1 MNKTVSVALFL
12 MLSVLTFLDAQTSC
26 TTPPAPYVGTGTF
39 CGCGQ
44 VVAKARRNP
53 QIVGKTFVWYDN
65 ANRTGTPLPS
75 TMSLENDVSLLS
87 SLDLGIPF
95 NVATTTSKTVWAFE
109 KDGDCYSIG
118 SPVVLT
124 VFPIPQATP
133 TLPNNSVR
141 ACQSGTLTAT
151 PTATGH
157 KIDWWTTSN
166 QTPGTRVAEGSTY
179 TLINNTN
186 SLISQSLF
194 VYEYTEEACGSGDI
208 LRCYGPPATANIF
221 VFPKLQVNAGV
232 DVSICPGQTTTL
244 TAVASG
250 GDNGGYAYT
259 WKRGT
264 SVVGFGSTLSGVSIA
279 GDYTVDVIDVNNCT
293 ASDIIKV
300 SIGSTVSVNAGA
312 DVDICNGSSTTLS
325 ASATG
330 GSGSFTYKWTRGGT
344 TVGTTASI
352 SASIAGIYTVEVAD
366 ANAAGCSATDNVE
379 VKTSGNLPTPNVG
392 AGAVCGCNQVIAT
405 VGQCTTCPTGATI
418 CWFDNATGTGT
429 PVQTGGTTFTSTTS
443 RTLYVFY
450 KSGSCLSAG
459 AKYILTVLPVPN
471 ITPSVLG
478 PNLVT
483 TIEGKEISNCA
494 TVTAMATPSTTGNT
508 IEWWSTPNQTAGT
521 QLATGG
527 TLVSTTSRIV
537 YVHEVKTETC
547 ASGDVIKCYGAP
559 TVLKITVNPVPTVIL
574 GPDVSICAGSSTTIT
589 ANVIGGTAPYT
600 YAWTGGTTASS
611 LTTSTAGTYVITV
624 TDKNGCTST
633 DDVKVS
639 ALGSLTVNAG
649 ADVSICGNTST
660 ILSASATGGTSPYTY
675 KWSNA
680 ATTQTTSVSA
690 AGIYKVTV
698 TDSKGCTGTD
708 DVEVKVGSGITV
720 SAGADVS
727 ICGNTS
733 TTLSAS
739 ATGGTSPYT
748 YKWSNAAMTQTTN
761 ISAAGTYKV
770 TATDSKGCTG
780 TDDVEVKTGNGVSF
794 ALAKI
799 DVKCFGLRTGKIT
812 VTTATSGDYVYSRNG
827 FDFQNSNI
835 FDNLSAKSYTI
846 SVKLRGTTCIS
857 TQTIDVTE
865 PQDLKGSV
873 KIYDTPCSGETGKIV
888 VTPTGGTAPYEY
900 KLNSGTYGSSN
911 TFSNLTKGFY
921 DITVRDANGCTTFFS
936 RLPINNPQALKL
948 IVEKREDNKCFGDRN
963 GRIFLK
969 AEGGSGYETMT
980 INNGLSFNINTNYSG
995 LAAGTYICYAKDQ
1008 NGCISNKETVVIS
1021 QPSAVT
1027 FTATKKDISATA
1039 TTGSIN
1045 IVASGGTAPYAYS
1058 IQDGDDWQ
1066 SSGSFSNLKARTY
1079 IMRVRDANGCLSE
1092 KQSIKIESAVVNV
1105 PPIYFSFFDKA
1116 VSCKGGSD
1124 GRIKLYNVG
1133 GGKGAPFQY
1142 SIDNGTTWSNSD
1154 LFENLKAGNYY
1165 ARAKD
1170 KEGNLSPNGILITVK
1185 EPYEVVTF
1193 TAYKYDIGCGQTASG
1208 IILVYPRGGN
1218 GGYEYSSDG
1227 GVTFQRSSSFYSLAV
1242 GKYSIVVKDSK
1253 GCVSTATFVEIVNKC
1268 AYKPYGLVRAA
1279 PSQFIPVVMWQAS
1292 PNPTTDFLEVE
1303 LTSLKEREQEF
1314 IFFNTT
1320 GQPIMR
1326 DKRILQKGEQKVQF
1340 DCSNLPSGM
1349 YQIVTPGTIS
1359 KTIEVRFI
1367 KM

>member
-1 MNKTVSVALFL
+1 MYKTFSVTLFL

-26 TTPPAPYVGTGTF
+26 TTPPQPYVGTGTF

-53 QIVGKTFVWYDN
+53 QIVGKSFVWYDN

-75 TMSLENDVSLLS
+75 VMTLENDVSLLS
-87 SLDLGIPF
+87 SIDLGIPF
-95 NVATTTSKTVWAFE
+95 NVTTTTSKTVWAFE
-109 KDGDCYSIG
+109 KDGDCYSVG

-133 TLPNNSVR
+133 ALSTNSIR
-141 ACQSGTLTAT
+141 ACQSASVTAT
-151 PTATGH
+151 PALAGH
-157 KIDWWTTSN
+157 KIDWWTTAN
-166 QTPGTRVAEGSTY
+166 QTPGSRVAEGVNY
-179 TLINNTN
+179 TITNNTN
-186 SLISQSLF
+186 SLITQTLF

-208 LRCYGPPATANIF
+208 LRCYGPPAAVNVF
-221 VFPKLQVNAGV
+221 VFPKLQVNAGA

-244 TAVASG
+244 TASATG
-250 GDNGGYAYT
+250 GDNSGYAYT

-264 SVVGFGSTLSGVSIA
+264 TTVGFGNTLTDVSIA
-279 GDYTVDVIDVNNCT
+279 GDYTVEVTDVNNCT
-293 ASDIIKV
+293 ASDIVKV
-300 SIGSTVSVNAGA
+300 SVGSTVSVNAGA
-312 DVDICNGSSTTLS
+312 DVDICNGSSITLS

-344 TVGTTASI
+344 VVGTTASI
-352 SASIAGIYTVEVAD
+352 SASIAGIYTVEATD
-366 ANAAGCSATDNVE
+366 ATAAGCNATDNVE
-379 VKTSGNLPTPNVG
+379 VKTSGTLPTPNVG

-405 VGQCTTCPTGATI
+405 VGQCTTCPAGTTI

-429 PVQTGGTTFTSTTS
+429 PVQTGGTSFTSTTS

-450 KSGSCLSAG
+450 KSGNCLSTG
-459 AKYILTVLPVPN
+459 AKYVLTVLPVPN

-494 TVTAMATPSTTGNT
+494 TVIATAAASTTGNT
-508 IEWWSTPNQTAGT
+508 IEWWSTPNQTVGT

-527 TLVSTTSRIV
+527 TLTSTTSRIV

-547 ASGDVIKCYGAP
+547 ASGDIIKCYGAP
-559 TVLKITVNPVPTVIL
+559 TVLKITVNPVPTVVL
-574 GPDVSICAGSSTTIT
+574 GPDVSICAGTSTTIT
-589 ANVIGGTAPYT
+589 ANVTGGTSPYT
-600 YAWTGGTTASS
+600 YLWTGGTTASS
-611 LTTSTAGTYVITV
+611 LTTASAGTYIVTV

-639 ALGSLTVNAG
+639 VLGSLSVN
-649 ADVSICGNTST
+649 
-660 ILSASATGGTSPYTY
+660 
-675 KWSNA
+675 
-680 ATTQTTSVSA
+680 
-690 AGIYKVTV
+690 
-698 TDSKGCTGTD
+698 
-708 DVEVKVGSGITV
+708 
-720 SAGADVS
+720 AGADVS

-739 ATGGTSPYT
+739 ATGGTSPYIYKWSNSATTQATSVSTAGIYKVTVTDSKGCSGTDEVEVKVSSGITVNAGADVSICGNTSTTLSASTTGGTSPHT
-748 YKWSNAAMTQTTN
+748 YKWSNAASTQT
-761 ISAAGTYKV
+761 ISVSTAGIYKV
-770 TATDSKGCTG
+770 TVTDSKGCSG
-780 TDDVEVKTGNGVSF
+780 FDEVEVKTGNGTSF
-794 ALAKI
+794 TLAKI

-812 VTTATSGDYVYSRNG
+812 VTTAASGDYVYSRNG

-846 SVKLRGTTCIS
+846 SVKLRGTTCVS
-857 TQTIDVTE
+857 TQTIDVIE

-873 KIYDTPCSGETGKIV
+873 KIFDTPCFGESGKIV

-900 KLNSGTYGSSN
+900 KLNNGAYGSSN
-911 TFSNLTKGFY
+911 TFSNLTKGNY

-936 RLPINNPQALKL
+936 RLPINNPQVLEL
-948 IVEKREDNKCFGDRN
+948 IVEKKEDNKCFGERN

-969 AEGGSGYETMT
+969 AKGGSGFETIT
-980 INNGLSFNINTNYSG
+980 IDNGISFNKNTNYSG

-1008 NGCISNKETVVIS
+1008 NGCLSNKETIIIS

-1027 FTATKKDISATA
+1027 FTATKKDISATVP
-1039 TTGSIN
+1039 TGSIN
-1045 IVASGGTAPYAYS
+1045 IVATGGNAPYRYS

-1066 SSGSFSNLKARTY
+1066 SSGSFSNLKAQTY
-1079 IMRVRDANGCLSE
+1079 SVRVRDANGCLSE
-1092 KQSIKIESAVVNV
+1092 RQSVKIEQPIVNIQPV
-1105 PPIYFSFFDKA
+1105 YFGFLEKA
-1116 VSCKGGSD
+1116 VSCKGGTD

-1133 GGKGAPFQY
+1133 GGKGAPYQY
-1142 SIDNGTTWSNSD
+1142 SIDNGKTWSNSD

-1170 KEGNLSPNGILITVK
+1170 KEGNLNLSPIFIIIK
-1185 EPYEVVTF
+1185 EPETLTF
-1193 TAYKYDIGCGQTASG
+1193 SAQKYDVGCGQTASG
-1208 IILVYPRGGN
+1208 IILVYAKGGN
-1218 GGYEYSSDG
+1218 SGYEYSCDG
-1227 GVTFQRSSSFYSLAV
+1227 GLNYQKSSSFYSLAV
-1242 GKYSIVVKDSK
+1242 GKYSIIIKDGK
-1253 GCVSTATFVEIVNKC
+1253 GCISAPTFVEIVNKC
-1268 AYKPYGLVRAA
+1268 AHKPLSLVRAT

-1314 IFFNTT
+1314 IFFNAN